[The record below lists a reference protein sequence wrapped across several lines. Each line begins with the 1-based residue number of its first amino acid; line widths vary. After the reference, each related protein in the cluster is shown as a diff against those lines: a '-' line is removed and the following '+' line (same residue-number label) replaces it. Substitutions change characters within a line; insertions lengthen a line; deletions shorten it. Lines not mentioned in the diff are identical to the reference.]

1 MTSLDD
7 LPPIRQLTP
16 ADLTACLDL
25 AEENAWEREQHR
37 WRLLLTSGHGYGID
51 APAGDRA
58 GGLVAVVIRTSY
70 ADQWHAVG
78 MMLVAP
84 RRQRQGL
91 GQRMMRRVIEDA
103 AGAPVLL
110 TATDQGRGLY
120 ERLGFKA
127 VGGITTVR
135 GTFVPPPEAPEA
147 AGAAGVTVRPAT
159 AADLPAILAYDRPA
173 FGADRTE
180 LLARLP
186 SFADRFLVAEEPGG
200 RLVGY
205 GAAWPNVTSTSI
217 GPLVADDPA
226 VARALL
232 IPLALDT
239 PTRARFDVGDWH
251 PELAAWLAERGL
263 VEAARTDLMIH
274 GAAQP
279 PGDLERR
286 FAPFSM
292 AHG

>member
-7 LPPIRQLTP
+7 LPIRLLTP

-25 AEENAWEREQHR
+25 AEENAWEREEHR
-37 WRLLLTSGHGYGID
+37 WRLLLTSGQGYGID
-51 APAGDRA
+51 ASADDPA
-58 GGLVAVVIRTSY
+58 GGLVAAVIRTSY

-78 MMLVAP
+78 MMLVA
-84 RRQRQGL
+84 RQRQRQGL
-91 GQRMMRRVIEDA
+91 GQRMMRRVIGDA

-135 GTFVPPPEAPEA
+135 GTFVPPPGP
-147 AGAAGVTVRPAT
+147 AGADGVTVRPAT

-186 SFADRFLVAEEPGG
+186 SFADRFLVAVGPGG

-205 GAAWPNVTSTSI
+205 GAAWPNVTSTSV

-232 IPLALDT
+232 TPLALDT

-263 VEAARTDLMIH
+263 VEAARTELMIH

-279 PGDLERR
+279 PGDLGRR
-286 FAPFSM
+286 YAPFSM